1 MRKPTIIVAVAVTL
15 FLVFIIYSSMQVA
28 QVTCQ
33 VCITFRGTTQCRT
46 ALGANAQEAQS
57 TAISTACAVL
67 GGNMAEDIA
76 CQNTKPAT
84 LMCTEP

>member
-1 MRKPTIIVAVAVTL
+1 MRKPAVIGAVAVAL
-15 FLVFIIYSSMQVA
+15 FLVYIIYSSMQVA
-28 QVTCQ
+28 QVTCE

-46 ALGANAQEAQS
+46 AVGANAQEAET

-76 CQNTKPAT
+76 CQNTRPSK
-84 LMCTEP
+84 LMCTGP